1 MIDYIFV
8 VVLLLL
14 LFAFLS
20 PFSSEANTAFLSLS
34 LSLSLS
40 PCVCVCACLLLKQSN
55 LLLSTT
61 KLYYIVLNVFFLF
74 LGLRILALVHIAR
87 PKRQVISQQL
97 HNERGI
103 LITLLS

>member
-34 LSLSLS
+34 LSLSL
-40 PCVCVCACLLLKQSN
+40 CVCVCACLLLKQSN